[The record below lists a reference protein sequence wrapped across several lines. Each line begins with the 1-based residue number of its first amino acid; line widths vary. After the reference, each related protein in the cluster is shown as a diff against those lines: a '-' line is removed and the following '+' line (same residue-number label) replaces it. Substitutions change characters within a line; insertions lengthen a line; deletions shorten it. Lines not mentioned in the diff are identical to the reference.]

1 MWNNIINPE
10 KIENMRYNGCICI
23 NVKQLKKF

>member
-1 MWNNIINPE
+1 MWNIINPKE
-10 KIENMRYNGCICI
+10 IENMRHNGCICI